1 MRAQRIRGDLN
12 KSKNYIKRNWT
23 KNYDEN
29 GVKKSAIKIKK
40 AVENVQTNK
49 LERTPVVDG
58 FEKK

>member
-29 GVKKSAIKIKK
+29 GVKKSATKIKK
-40 AVENVQTNK
+40 AVENVQINK

>member
-12 KSKNYIKRNWT
+12 KSKNYIKRNWI

-29 GVKKSAIKIKK
+29 GVKKSATKIKK

>member
-12 KSKNYIKRNWT
+12 KSKNYIKRYWI

-29 GVKKSAIKIKK
+29 GVKKSATKIKK

>member
-29 GVKKSAIKIKK
+29 GVKKSVTKIKK
-40 AVENVQTNK
+40 AVENVQINK